1 MDSYYNAASQGA
13 DGSSPFR
20 AFQASDKFGPAFL
33 AAKGQSF
40 GDSGAKCRSRYSPQE
55 CPSLDGSGQAPGP
68 AAPPPAFSKYPQ
80 PQQQPPHLYMQRGP
94 CKTPPESSLKLQESG
109 SHNGA
114 LQVSCYGECGPRDG
128 AGPKKGSRGRGGSGS
143 GRGYPSPHFA
153 VVLRLAPGREEAEAR
168 GNSGKWKRKAV
179 RRAAPCRMP
188 PRDGC
193 AGTELGANVSAL
205 CPRRRPVPLP
215 RTLLPDA
222 AVSRP
227 EPWGRSPR
235 VSRELS
241 GGGEL
246 CPGGRGAEKQERK
259 K

>member
-94 CKTPPESSLKLQESG
+94 CKTPQESNLKLQESG
-109 SHNGA
+109 GHNGA

-128 AGPKKGSRGRGGSGS
+128 AGPEKSSRGRGRLRGGLRGRPRVPLAPFCRGFAASAEA
-143 GRGYPSPHFA
+143 GRGGGS
-153 VVLRLAPGREEAEAR
+153 
-168 GNSGKWKRKAV
+168 RK
-179 RRAAPCRMP
+179 
-188 PRDGC
+188 
-193 AGTELGANVSAL
+193 
-205 CPRRRPVPLP
+205 
-215 RTLLPDA
+215 
-222 AVSRP
+222 SR
-227 EPWGRSPR
+227 
-235 VSRELS
+235 
-241 GGGEL
+241 
-246 CPGGRGAEKQERK
+246 
-259 K
+259 

>member
-94 CKTPPESSLKLQESG
+94 CKTPPESNLKLQESG
-109 SHNGA
+109 GHNGA

-128 AGPKKGSRGRGGSGS
+128 AGPEKGSRGRGRLRGGLRGEAAGTPRSVLPWFCGECRGGTRRRLEEIAVN
-143 GRGYPSPHFA
+143 GREKRCGEP
-153 VVLRLAPGREEAEAR
+153 LRAERHRGEAAPGENSRPMSPRSAPAAVPSLSPFRCCPTRPCAR
-168 GNSGKWKRKAV
+168 GA
-179 RRAAPCRMP
+179 
-188 PRDGC
+188 
-193 AGTELGANVSAL
+193 
-205 CPRRRPVPLP
+205 
-215 RTLLPDA
+215 
-222 AVSRP
+222 P
-227 EPWGRSPR
+227 EPLLACVPR
-235 VSRELS
+235 ALRDA
-241 GGGEL
+241 L
-246 CPGGRGAEKQERK
+246 CPGGRGREK
-259 K
+259 